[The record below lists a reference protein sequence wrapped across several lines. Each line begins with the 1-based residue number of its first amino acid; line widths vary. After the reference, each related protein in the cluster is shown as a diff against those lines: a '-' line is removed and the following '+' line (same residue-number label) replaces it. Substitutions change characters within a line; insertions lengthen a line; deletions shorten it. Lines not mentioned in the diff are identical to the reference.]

1 MKTLQNMNNII
12 LTICIVSGLL
22 GFMDSGFWAGI
33 GWLSA
38 PLGLFQSVTGII
50 LFISRPRSIRFQLYI
65 GGLILFIITCYLP
78 IENAW
83 MILPVPLALYFTFM
97 IHTVHQKRTLSF

>member
-1 MKTLQNMNNII
+1 MKPLQYINNGTLIFCI
-12 LTICIVSGLL
+12 LSGLL
-22 GFMDSGFWAGI
+22 GFIYNGFWSGAL
-33 GWLSA
+33 WLSA
-38 PLGLFQSVTGII
+38 PFGLFQAITGII

-78 IENAW
+78 IPNAW